1 MDVEIAAKIDYLGTG
16 FHNVLMSEKQLW
28 SLIADSLAVIYAIEI
43 SNIDFWL
50 AITIN
55 HSKSAGLLFSNVWLC
70 CLCICC
76 VIQESI

>member
-16 FHNVLMSEKQLW
+16 FHNVLM
-28 SLIADSLAVIYAIEI
+28 
-43 SNIDFWL
+43 NFWL

-76 VIQESI
+76 VIQESS